1 MSWSERVDGWEFTK
15 CYGWRAERRRQVSR
29 SRQIAK
35 LNHFLLMEAAHRESD
50 RKKTSMPAQAN
61 RSLAVW
67 TKGCEISS
75 CESRESEKIVENS
88 LKCAAA
94 AQNKSINQKC
104 RAKGKKR
111 MILNESLFN
120 VSKCIKRRFP
130 ARLLHTIQEN
140 NLFGLASHRFSVLLI
155 IKPSYLY
162 PNLTTQLCDVCL
174 SVRRDKGKQHEK
186 PTKTKQKLEMTR
198 STLTTRMIYHEL
210 WLRFSSASPLSQLKT
225 HLLIDFDEIY
235 FATGFARLS

>member
-1 MSWSERVDGWEFTK
+1 MGIHKALREKSEQKKSSQSFT
-15 CYGWRAERRRQVSR
+15 S
-29 SRQIAK
+29 
-35 LNHFLLMEAAHRESD
+35 N
-50 RKKTSMPAQAN
+50 
-61 RSLAVW
+61 
-67 TKGCEISS
+67 CEIESFLVNGS
-75 CESRESEKIVENS
+75 CASRIGSEKDFDAGTDSICRWLCESRVAKSLLVNREKAKDCKEFLEMRRS
-88 LKCAAA
+88 STK
-94 AQNKSINQKC
+94 QINQSKVPG
-104 RAKGKKR
+104 RREKR

-140 NLFGLASHRFSVLLI
+140 NLFGLASQRFSVLLI

-198 STLTTRMIYHEL
+198 SPLTTHMIHHEL
-210 WLRFSSASPLSQLKT
+210 
-225 HLLIDFDEIY
+225 
-235 FATGFARLS
+235 